1 MKKLLSFYLL
11 VCTSLIVLAQQSY
24 YDGIDFED
32 IGGLELKDELA
43 TRITTTHTT
52 KLTYTPGVW
61 EACKATDVNPNDPG
75 QVILLYGW
83 EAGNDND
90 ITNDKY
96 MISFLVSF

>member
-24 YDGIDFED
+24 YNGIDFED

-61 EACKATDVNPNDPG
+61 EALLL
-75 QVILLYGW
+75 VI
-83 EAGNDND
+83 EP
-90 ITNDKY
+90 I
-96 MISFLVSF
+96 II